1 MRRRGSYI
9 SRARRDILRDR
20 LDAERQISLSTS
32 SGSNTGE
39 LPQFET
45 TNSSV
50 LSELR
55 DILEVLEGGEERG
68 SSDWSSMSEQDL
80 ERMLVSLTGSEKK
93 FSTPFEINEDII
105 LEWWWKEQS
114 KLASDHKIGT
124 CKPRHYKKCMAPYE
138 K

>member
-20 LDAERQISLSTS
+20 LEAERQISLSTS
-32 SGSNTGE
+32 SESNTGE

-55 DILEVLEGGEERG
+55 DILKVLEGGEERG

-80 ERMLVSLTGSEKK
+80 ERMLVGLTGSEKK
-93 FSTPFEINEDII
+93 FTLPWHIQRTVSAHSYFII
-105 LEWWWKEQS
+105 V
-114 KLASDHKIGT
+114 ASEARDPIRKNIQIPL
-124 CKPRHYKKCMAPYE
+124 CLIQKKFGF
-138 K
+138 